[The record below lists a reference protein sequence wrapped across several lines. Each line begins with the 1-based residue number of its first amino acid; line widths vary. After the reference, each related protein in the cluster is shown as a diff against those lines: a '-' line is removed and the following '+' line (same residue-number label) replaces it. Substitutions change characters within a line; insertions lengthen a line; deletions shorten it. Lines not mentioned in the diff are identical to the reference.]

1 MTLQTFATVLSM
13 VIGFVGALFFCVGSA
28 NLDRKSIGALA
39 GTYWDANPHLA
50 NFLRVLKA
58 EYLCGGIALCASFF
72 LQFVAA
78 IPGILPER
86 AVFEQPFVGAIIA
99 IVLAAIAGG
108 GLLWLRGRLIHQL
121 ANVRAG
127 ESNAEAKA
135 L

>member
-1 MTLQTFATVLSM
+1 VTVPMFVTVLSV

-39 GTYWDANPHLA
+39 GTYWDENPHLA

-58 EYLCGGIALCASFF
+58 EYLCGGIALYLTFV

-78 IPGILPER
+78 VPGLLPEGL
-86 AVFEQPFVGAIIA
+86 AFEQPWFGAVVAVLVGAGSGGVLVWVRARLIA
-99 IVLAAIAGG
+99 QLAATQPA
-108 GLLWLRGRLIHQL
+108 
-121 ANVRAG
+121 
-127 ESNAEAKA
+127 ESEPNAKA